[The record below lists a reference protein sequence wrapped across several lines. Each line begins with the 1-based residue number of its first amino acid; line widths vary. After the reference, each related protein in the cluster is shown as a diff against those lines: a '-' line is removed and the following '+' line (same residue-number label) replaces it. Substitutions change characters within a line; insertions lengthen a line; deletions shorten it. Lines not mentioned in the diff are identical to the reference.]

1 MARFYPA
8 SKTESK
14 EGKPAAEMGKTDS
27 ELCGIEEAGMKTLL
41 ILRHA
46 KAEPDAAGGDKDR
59 ALNKRGR
66 GDAEA
71 IGRQVQ
77 ALVGSP
83 DAIVSSDARRARQ
96 TAELAASAAGF
107 AGAVTLE
114 PDIYDADPDVL
125 LGVVGR
131 LPDEADSAL
140 LVGHNPGC
148 ELLAELLAGQDAR
161 ISPLPTAGLVHLE
174 LDAAHWRDVGP
185 GSARFRGRHT
195 P

>member
-1 MARFYPA
+1 
-8 SKTESK
+8 
-14 EGKPAAEMGKTDS
+14 
-27 ELCGIEEAGMKTLL
+27 MKTLL

-46 KAEPDAAGGDKDR
+46 KAEASAPRGDKDR

-107 AGAVTLE
+107 DEAITLE
-114 PDIYDADPDVL
+114 PDIYEADPDTL
-125 LGVVGR
+125 LGVVRR
-131 LPDEADSAL
+131 LPDEAGCAL

-161 ISPLPTAGLVHLE
+161 ISPLPTAGLVHLQF
-174 LDAAHWRDVGP
+174 DAAHWRDVGP
-185 GSARFRGRHT
+185 GSASFRGRHT